1 VANALAMLGRR
12 RPEGASKSLEAEVKC
27 RTSTGWKRARAL
39 IDSGAELNLISQLF
53 IKETSWQL
61 HLDSTP
67 PMESIDERRVVAYS
81 SLNVTTNIKD
91 WD

>member
-1 VANALAMLGRR
+1 MANAPATLGRR
-12 RPEGASKSLEAEVKC
+12 RPEGASKSLEAEVEC

-39 IDSGAELNLISQLF
+39 IDSGAELNLVSQLF
-53 IKETSWQL
+53 VKEAGWQL
-61 HLDSTP
+61 RPDSAP
-67 PMESIDERRVVAYS
+67 PVESIDGRRVVAYG